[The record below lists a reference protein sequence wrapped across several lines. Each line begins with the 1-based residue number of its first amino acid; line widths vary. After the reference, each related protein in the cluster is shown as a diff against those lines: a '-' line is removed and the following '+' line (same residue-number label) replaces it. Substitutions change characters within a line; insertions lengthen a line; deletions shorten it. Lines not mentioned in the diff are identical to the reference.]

1 MVQVHVGTMNFVNNN
16 DMKKPQED
24 IHEEL
29 INEGLSEGNRF
40 KELSKFKRKRN
51 CSRGINE

>member
-1 MVQVHVGTMNFVNNN
+1 MVELATICMCFVNNN

-24 IHEEL
+24 VPEEL

-40 KELSKFKRKRN
+40 KELRKLKRK
-51 CSRGINE
+51 

>member
-1 MVQVHVGTMNFVNNN
+1 MVTISMCFVNNN
-16 DMKKPQED
+16 DMKKPQGD
-24 IHEEL
+24 VPEEL

-40 KELSKFKRKRN
+40 KELRKFKRKQN